1 MSANDD
7 LLEKISKSLNQI
19 AKIKALALLQS
30 EEWVGK
36 SNGDKIYFL
45 YQIGFSNDDIVILI
59 GTTMGT
65 VRKEI
70 SVRKK
75 QE

>member
-1 MSANDD
+1 MSTETEI
-7 LLEKISKSLNQI
+7 LTQISKSLDRLVI
-19 AKIKALALLQS
+19 MKALTIIQS
-30 EEWVGK
+30 EGWAEI
-36 SNGDKIYFL
+36 SNGEKIFFL
-45 YQIGFSNDDIVILI
+45 YQIGFSNEDIVKLI
-59 GTTMGT
+59 GTTLGT